1 MGACCKVVVAVVMP
15 LLPSELP
22 VRAAPLQEGRLM
34 TAKALMSRPEIG
46 GEGDVYKERMLPGL
60 TPV

>member
-1 MGACCKVVVAVVMP
+1 MVVAVVMP